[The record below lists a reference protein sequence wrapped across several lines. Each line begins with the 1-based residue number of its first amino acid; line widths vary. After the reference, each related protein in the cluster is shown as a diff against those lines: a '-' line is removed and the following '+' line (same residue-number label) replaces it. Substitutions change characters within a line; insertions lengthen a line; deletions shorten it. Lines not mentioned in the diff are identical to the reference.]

1 MLSTSDAPLC
11 ADQFAPN
18 LNRDHGKSRGNYVN
32 KNHGKRSKNL
42 SKYSLTGATLGP
54 YN

>member
-18 LNRDHGKSRGNYVN
+18 VNRNQRKSWGNYVN
-32 KNHGKRSKNL
+32 KNHGKSSENL